1 MEGLSEW
8 RVYQGKCQGKWRVY
22 NLEADWRVDCA
33 DWGGWEEAIAR
44 SAMLA
49 VGVVW
54 REVAREDANDAM
66 LTRKWCRMAHTDQTA
81 SALDGC
87 RSQSA
92 IEKKNYQRED
102 DRIRPPR

>member
-1 MEGLSEW
+1 MAG
-8 RVYQGKCQGKWRVY
+8 C
-22 NLEADWRVDCA
+22 ADWR
-33 DWGGWEEAIAR
+33 GWEEAIAR

-54 REVAREDANDAM
+54 REVARENANDVVM
-66 LTRKWCRMAHTDQTA
+66 TRKWCKMARVDQTA
-81 SALDGC
+81 SALDDC

>member
-1 MEGLSEW
+1 M
-8 RVYQGKCQGKWRVY
+8 QGKQGKWRVY
-22 NLEADWRVDCA
+22 NLEAVWMAGCA

-49 VGVVW
+49 VGVVR

-66 LTRKWCRMAHTDQTA
+66 LTRKWCRMARTDQTA

>member
-1 MEGLSEW
+1 MEYNLE
-8 RVYQGKCQGKWRVY
+8 RVY
-22 NLEADWRVDCA
+22 NLEAGWMAGCA

-66 LTRKWCRMAHTDQTA
+66 LTRKWCRMARTDQTA
-81 SALDGC
+81 SALDDC